1 MVYNNNDMFKA
12 YVVLSLIQDQVENIY
27 GCKKKKIKKK
37 EKKKKKKKKK
47 NGENH
52 IHAGRMYP
60 EAWVM

>member
-12 YVVLSLIQDQVENIY
+12 YVVLSLIPDQVENIY
-27 GCKKKKIKKK
+27 GCKKKRK
-37 EKKKKKKKKK
+37 KKKKKKKKK

>member
-12 YVVLSLIQDQVENIY
+12 YVVLSLIPDQVENIY
-27 GCKKKKIKKK
+27 GCKKK
-37 EKKKKKKKKK
+37 EKKRKQK